1 MKSISRAC
9 LIFLA
14 AVLQL
19 VAAQGRWD
27 GNRDGD
33 RGRGGRVGPGPGA
46 AGDGQGRLGA
56 AGGRRGAVTAGI
68 IVGTIAGVYPS
79 NLTELCS
86 DDSPLRCHHLGRSA
100 PHISF
105 ACDEDF
111 WAPPTSTKQS
121 TGRKCQSSIEGSR
134 SREACYEGILGQG
147 GFCEHLYSPS
157 AFDHTLIWLASRPRR
172 YPQSSTTKGI

>member
-1 MKSISRAC
+1 MKSISRVC

-27 GNRDGD
+27 GHRDGD
-33 RGRGGRVGPGPGA
+33 RGRGRGGTVGAGAGA

-68 IVGTIAGVYPS
+68 IVGTIAGVYAS

-86 DDSPLRCHHLGRSA
+86 DDSAFRRYHLGRSA
-100 PHISF
+100 TYISF

-111 WAPPTSTKQS
+111 WASSNSTKQS
-121 TGRKCQSSIEGSR
+121 TGRKCQ
-134 SREACYEGILGQG
+134 
-147 GFCEHLYSPS
+147 
-157 AFDHTLIWLASRPRR
+157 
-172 YPQSSTTKGI
+172 